1 MGASAS
7 PPRVVRVFVS
17 STFRDMQAERDELV
31 KRVFPQIRRLC
42 EQRGVVWGE
51 IDLRW
56 GVTDEQKA
64 EGDVLAICLDEIDRT
79 RPFFLGLLG
88 QRYGWVP
95 DAIPAALAER
105 MGWLAAGA
113 GRSVT
118 ELEILHGVLNDP
130 EAAGHALFY
139 LRDPAW
145 LETVADPDA
154 YVEDTE
160 AGRAALDDLRERVR
174 TSGHPARDFADPVAL
189 GDQVLADLTA
199 LIERLYPDPTP
210 PDAAERDNADHDA
223 FATTRVAGIVERSA
237 LDAVLDAHVVGDG
250 PPLLLHAEP
259 GAGATTAVAAWLRG
273 SAASAAD
280 SATTPPRVVEH
291 YVGANAASADWRALV
306 RRVVGELARLRGEQ
320 PPGPDAL
327 TDDVA
332 LRSALAQ
339 AFTVTAALRPVVLLD
354 GVDRLEDEAG
364 APDLTWLPRVIP
376 AGVRLVLTAS
386 GDRPVEAAR
395 LRGWTVTGIPPLD
408 AAERRTLIVQF
419 LARYAKGLDRAHLGR
434 LTAAPQTGNPLFLR
448 TVLDELRQHGDHFT
462 LGTVIDRLLGAA
474 TVDDL
479 FEQLLTRFESDFERD
494 RAGLTSDLFAL
505 VWAAHRGLEEAE
517 LRDLLTLTPGEPLPR
532 AVLSPLYLAALAHLV
547 DRNGLVGF
555 ASPHFRR
562 AVEDRYLATPE
573 ARRAAHARLATYF
586 ANQPLGDRKVDELA
600 WQQIAAGDATGL
612 IATLG
617 DLDFFELAYRRAPY
631 DTRRWW
637 ARAVEAG
644 ARVPEVYRAV
654 LDDPAAHDVS
664 DADGPS
670 RQLVWGVARLLADLG
685 HPAESLRLNEYLVA
699 AAREHPESSAERA
712 ARLAGPSP
720 AAPTGDGR
728 LRAAL
733 VNLGAAHWLRGDA
746 ERAEAPL
753 TEAMERCRR
762 AGDQAMLSAVL
773 GNLAMVARDL
783 DRPEQALAFS
793 AEEEAICRARDDLVG
808 LQACL
813 GNRVELLRRRGQ
825 TDVALALTIEQ
836 ERICRDLADRPGVA
850 RAQAAQALLLM
861 DRGDIARALEMS
873 AAHLATTRELGDL
886 RGLAEGLLNQTAMHA
901 ARGDI
906 AAGTA
911 SATEVEAIARQLD
924 DPTILSRALA
934 GRAQILA
941 NAGDWPGAERAAR
954 EAELTARSVGEWMV
968 VASALSILG
977 TARREQG
984 DVAGCEAAHLE
995 ELRAAEQSGSPEQI
1009 GIANSNLG
1017 AAAIAA
1023 GRYPEA
1029 VARYATAEP
1038 LLRSSQ
1044 THTALLPL
1052 YANRAQLN
1060 QALGDGPAAA
1070 ADYAAA
1076 AASALLLGNPAGA
1089 KQWGEA
1095 GVTLAYQIGNPALA
1109 EGMWVTLADACR
1121 TMGDDDGLQRAL
1133 GERALL
1139 VINRAQPVGVAGD
1152 ATNVNQAILAEAVPL
1167 LDEQEAICRR
1177 TNNAVGLAACV
1188 GNRAIVLRYQG
1199 DLTGALA
1206 AVEEQLQIAT
1216 TSGNAQAALFAT
1228 ANRGE
1233 LLGLLGRV
1241 PEALTALQSAR
1252 ATAAQYQL
1260 GPMVQQ
1266 LDAMIQALQ
1275 TRN

>member
-1 MGASAS
+1 MGASES

-79 RPFFLGLLG
+79 RPFFIGLLG

-105 MGWLAAGA
+105 MGWLADGA

-139 LRDPAW
+139 LRDPSW
-145 LETVADPDA
+145 LETVPEPDV

-160 AGRAALDDLRERVR
+160 AGRAALDDLRGRVR

-189 GDQVLADLTA
+189 GDLVLADLTA
-199 LIERLYPDPTP
+199 LIEGLYPDPTP
-210 PDAAERDNADHDA
+210 PDPAERDNNDHDA
-223 FATTRVAGIVERSA
+223 FATTRVAGIVERPA
-237 LDAVLDAHVVGDG
+237 VDAVLDAHVLGDG

-259 GAGATTAVAAWLRG
+259 GAGATTAIAAWLRRPT
-273 SAASAAD
+273 AE
-280 SATTPPRVVEH
+280 PPGAVVEH

-306 RRVVGELARLRGEQ
+306 RRVVGELARVRGE
-320 PPGPDAL
+320 PGPGADAL
-327 TDDVA
+327 TDDLA

-339 AFTVTAALRPVVLLD
+339 AFTLTAPFRPVIVLD

-364 APDLTWLPRVIP
+364 APDLTWLPRAIP

-395 LRGWTVTGIPPLD
+395 LRGWTVTGIPALD
-408 AAERRTLIVQF
+408 AAERRTMVVQF
-419 LARYAKGLDRAHLGR
+419 LARYAKGLDQEHLAR

-462 LGTVIDRLLGAA
+462 LGSVIDRLLGAS
-474 TVDDL
+474 TIDDL
-479 FEQLLTRFESDFERD
+479 FEQLLARFETDFERD
-494 RAGLTSDLFAL
+494 RPGLTHDVFSLL
-505 VWAAHRGLEEAE
+505 WAAHRGVEEAE
-517 LRDLLTLTPGEPLPR
+517 LRELLGPTPGEPLPR

-562 AVEDRYLATPE
+562 AVEDRYLATAD

-586 ANQPLGDRKVDELA
+586 AGQPLGDRKVDELA
-600 WQQIAAGDATGL
+600 WQQIAGGDTGGL
-612 IATLG
+612 ITTLG
-617 DLDFFELAYRRAPY
+617 DLAFFELAYRRAPY

-644 ARVPEVYRAV
+644 ARVPDVYRAV

-664 DADGPS
+664 DAHGPS

-685 HPAESLRLNEYLVA
+685 YPTESLRLNEYLVA
-699 AAREHPESSAERA
+699 AARQRPESSAERA
-712 ARLAGPSP
+712 ARLAAGGAP
-720 AAPTGDGR
+720 AAPTGDGG

-733 VNLGAAHWLRGDA
+733 VNLGAAYWLRGDA

-783 DRPEQALAFS
+783 DRPDQALAFS
-793 AEEEAICRARDDLVG
+793 AEEEAICRARQDLVG

-813 GNRVELLRRRGQ
+813 GNRVELLRRRGEY
-825 TDVALALTIEQ
+825 DIALALTTEQ

-861 DRGDIARALEMS
+861 DRGDIGRALELS

-911 SATEVEAIARQLD
+911 SATEAESIARRLD

-941 NAGDWPGAERAAR
+941 NAGDWPSAESAAR
-954 EAELTARSVGEWMV
+954 EAELTARAVGEWMV

-984 DVAGCEAAHLE
+984 DLAGCEAAHLE

-1023 GRYPEA
+1023 GRYPDA

-1038 LLRSSQ
+1038 LLRSAQ

-1052 YANRAQLN
+1052 YANRAQLH

-1070 ADYAAA
+1070 ADYSAA
-1076 AASALLLGNPAGA
+1076 AASALLLGNASGA
-1089 KQWGEA
+1089 KQWAEA

-1109 EGMWVTLADACR
+1109 EGMWATLADAAR
-1121 TMGDDDGLQRAL
+1121 TLGDDDGLQRAL

-1139 VINRAQPVGVAGD
+1139 LINRSQPVGVAGD
-1152 ATNVNQAILAEAVPL
+1152 ASNVNQAILAEAVPL

-1177 TNNAVGLAACV
+1177 TNNVVGLAACV

-1199 DLTGALA
+1199 DLAGALA
-1206 AVEEQLQIAT
+1206 AVDEQLRIAT
-1216 TSGNAQAALFAT
+1216 ASGNAQAALFAT

-1241 PEALTALQSAR
+1241 PEALAALQSAR

-1266 LDAMIQALQ
+1266 LDAMIQGLQ
-1275 TRN
+1275 NRN